1 MENAVNITAASTR
14 DDAMTF
20 DGISI
25 SRVETGR
32 YGIDRNWVTEDVI
45 DVSGNKLDMEPG
57 KVYRIEF

>member
-1 MENAVNITAASTR
+1 
-14 DDAMTF
+14 MTF

-45 DVSGNKLDMEPG
+45 DVSGNTLDMEPG